1 VALWQVVSGARRSIV
16 LEYSIAL
23 ATLGILF
30 LLLPRVMAVV
40 FAALAL
46 WLAFSAWFETWGEH
60 RN

>member
-1 VALWQVVSGARRSIV
+1 MAGARRSIMV
-16 LEYSIAL
+16 EWSIAL

-40 FAALAL
+40 FGALAL
-46 WLAFSAWFETWGEH
+46 WLAISAWFETWGQE